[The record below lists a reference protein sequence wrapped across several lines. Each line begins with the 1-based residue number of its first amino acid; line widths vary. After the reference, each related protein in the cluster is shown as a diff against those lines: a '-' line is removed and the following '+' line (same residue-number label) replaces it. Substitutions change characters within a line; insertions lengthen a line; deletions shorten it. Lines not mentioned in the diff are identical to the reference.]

1 MSWFSKKESVS
12 PDRSLLPDLPSS
24 PAQNPNQSFGP
35 EDLSAMDLPQMEIN
49 ELSASLPPI
58 PNKNLNEPRSIS
70 TKQDGFEMQKSEF
83 KPISTPEGYN
93 GNLQPTNK
101 FQPKPLIQ
109 PKAQQ
114 RAEPRLKPR
123 AAERDDD
130 DDEIYSKHSSKKEP
144 VYIRLDKFETTLDAF
159 EEIKSKVNEIEKL
172 LVKSKQIK
180 LEEEKELEEGEKEI
194 HLIREKLDSIDKSI
208 FNRFN

>member
-58 PNKNLNEPRSIS
+58 PSKNVNEMSSASSR
-70 TKQDGFEMQKSEF
+70 QDNFEMQKSEF
-83 KPISTPEGYN
+83 QPISPPEGYN
-93 GNLQPTNK
+93 GNLQQTNK
-101 FQPKPLIQ
+101 PQLKPLIQ
-109 PKAQQ
+109 PKTQQ
-114 RAEPRLKPR
+114 RVEPKSKPR
-123 AAERDDD
+123 VVERDDD
-130 DDEIYSKHSSKKEP
+130 DDVYQRRSSKKEP

-180 LEEEKELEEGEKEI
+180 VEEEKELEEGEKEI
-194 HLIREKLDSIDKSI
+194 HLIREKLDSIDKNI
-208 FNRFN
+208 FNKFS